1 MPAVTKGGFSI
12 RDIKGVSERV
22 ASIPA
27 HKHNHKYFGPNR
39 KNIDKYFGPNR
50 KNIDKYL
57 LFIIVSRTFS
67 VILYKKYKLKKMK
80 N

>member
-39 KNIDKYFGPNR
+39 KNIDKY
-50 KNIDKYL
+50 L
-57 LFIIVSRTFS
+57 LYIIVSRTFS
-67 VILYKKYKLKKMK
+67 VILL
-80 N
+80 